1 MREEAF
7 EEICAHTLCG
17 CRVPPGDDYCSLACE
32 KAREE
37 TDCSCGH
44 IECRAKA

>member
-1 MREEAF
+1 MMNANGEKT
-7 EEICAHTLCG
+7 CAHVACG
-17 CRVPPGDDYCSLACE
+17 CEAEPGSEFCSIACE

-44 IECRAKA
+44 AECQAKA